1 MVDVAQFRQ
10 DFPEFADTTAYPDA
24 NVNFWLTVAA
34 QLINVDRWAGLADLG
49 IELLTAHNL
58 VLWKR
63 AQNASSKGGVP
74 GLSTGVTSSKAVA
87 DVSVGYDT
95 AVASV
100 KDGGNFNLTDYGTR
114 YLDLVSMMGAGGL
127 QL

>member
-1 MVDVAQFRQ
+1 VVDVAQFRQ
-10 DFPEFADTTAYPDA
+10 DFPEFAETTAYPDA
-24 NVNFWLTVAA
+24 NVNFWLTVAT
-34 QLINVDRWAGLADLG
+34 QLINVDRWVGLADLG

-63 AQNASSKGGVP
+63 AQIASSKGGVP

-100 KDGGNFNLTDYGTR
+100 KDGGNYNLTDYGTR

>member
-10 DFPEFADTTAYPDA
+10 DFPEFAETTAYPDA
-24 NVNFWLTVAA
+24 NVNFWLTVAT
-34 QLINVDRWAGLADLG
+34 QLINVDRWVGLADLG

-63 AQNASSKGGVP
+63 AQIASSKGGVP

-100 KDGGNFNLTDYGTR
+100 KDGGNYNLTDYGTR